1 MLQKIALVGVV
12 AAGLVGGYFWPSHPA
27 PLAGAPGTIEE
38 SVTRSG
44 DGHFYVDA
52 LVNGKSIHFLVDTG
66 SSAIALS
73 PKDASTA
80 GIPVDRAEFTYL
92 GDGAAGMVRGK
103 EVKLDKVAVGRIE
116 QEDVDAVVV
125 DNAEV
130 SLLGMPFLNNVDE
143 IVIRKGEMM
152 LRKGAGG

>member
-1 MLQKIALVGVV
+1 MFQKIALVGVV

-27 PLAGAPGTIEE
+27 RLAGAPGTIEE
-38 SVTRSG
+38 SVNRSG

-52 LVNGKSIHFLVDTG
+52 LVNGKSVHFLVDTG
-66 SSAIALS
+66 SSAVALS
-73 PKDASTA
+73 PKDAAAA
-80 GIPVDRAEFTYL
+80 GIVVDRAEFTYL

-103 EVKLDKVAVGRIE
+103 AVTLATVTVGKIE
-116 QEDVDAVVV
+116 QDDVDAVVV

-143 IVIRKGEMM
+143 IVIRKGEMT
-152 LRKGAGG
+152 LRKGGA

>member
-12 AAGLVGGYFWPSHPA
+12 AAGLVGGYLWPSHPV

-38 SVTRSG
+38 HVLRSG

-52 LVNGKSIHFLVDTG
+52 EVNGTPVHFLVDTG
-66 SSAIALS
+66 SSAVALS
-73 PKDASTA
+73 PKDAAAA
-80 GIPVDRAEFTYL
+80 GIAVDRAEFTYL

-103 EVKLDKVAVGRIE
+103 EVKLDKVALGKIE

-143 IVIRKGEMM
+143 IVIRKGEMT
-152 LRKGAGG
+152 LRKGAGV